1 LNIADHTVD
10 AESTGPAVA
19 ARGRLARRTRCH
31 RRRVI
36 CSTTRMQSGLECS
49 HAFYHRA
56 RPTRV
61 PSALHQKQIA
71 LVEREDVERFERSD
85 QKK

>member
-1 LNIADHTVD
+1 
-10 AESTGPAVA
+10 
-19 ARGRLARRTRCH
+19 
-31 RRRVI
+31 
-36 CSTTRMQSGLECS
+36 MQSGLERS